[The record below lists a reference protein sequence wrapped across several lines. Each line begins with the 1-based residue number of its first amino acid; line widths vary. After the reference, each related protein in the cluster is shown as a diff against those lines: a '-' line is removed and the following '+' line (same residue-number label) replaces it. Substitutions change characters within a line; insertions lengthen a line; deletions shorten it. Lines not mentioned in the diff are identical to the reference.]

1 MLKIIYKNQDQV
13 NTVAYIN
20 PDHIVYVSG
29 NSNGTTYV
37 KLTGDTFLFAMEP
50 VDEIKSR
57 LNVLYG
63 EYAE

>member
-1 MLKIIYKNQDQV
+1 MLKIVYKNQESV
-13 NTVAYIN
+13 NTVAYLN
-20 PDHIVYVSG
+20 PDHIVYISG
-29 NSNGTTYV
+29 NTNGTTYIR
-37 KLTGDTFLFAMEP
+37 LTGEGFLFAMEP